1 MFVCVCIYLY
11 IIYEHGQ
18 KYGKM
23 HTNLFNIGYP
33 VERDNEMGKSYRG
46 KGFNNIKIYIY
57 IYIYVNYMNAHV
69 FIYVCRAMC
78 GKVAVIIMCIAS

>member
-1 MFVCVCIYLY
+1 MERCTPIFLTLVIQWKEIMKWENPIEVKVLSTLKYIY
-11 IIYEHGQ
+11 
-18 KYGKM
+18 
-23 HTNLFNIGYP
+23 
-33 VERDNEMGKSYRG
+33 
-46 KGFNNIKIYIY
+46 IYIY

>member
-46 KGFNNIKIYIY
+46 KGFINIKIYIY
-57 IYIYVNYMNAHV
+57 IYIYMSIIWMHMCLYMCVEPCAE
-69 FIYVCRAMC
+69 R
-78 GKVAVIIMCIAS
+78 